1 MPDIKISQLSD
12 LTSLDSTDVIIIN
25 DASAGTTKKAALTTL
40 LDLVSARL
48 VRDSDGGVVV
58 DGDITVENE
67 VIAGGDITTETGTIG
82 FGALK
87 DISEDITIFK
97 FVDAAD
103 GIANNNDDN
112 SIPTTAAVKAYADV
126 SGGGGTTAGTLL
138 VDSAGAE
145 TTLYPVMVGVLTS
158 TDSARV
164 DSDFA
169 WNASTNTLSIRGDIL
184 PATDSAFDLGS
195 PSQKWKDLYLS
206 GSTIN
211 LGGKTL
217 SIDNANLVIGNADA
231 VVATKF
237 IGDGSELTGL
247 GNLEAPRT
255 VKLSPDTSQVI
266 RYDSDGVTENDT
278 LTFTAVTE
286 NFVGAQTYTYSVDG
300 TPIVSNTADATFTL
314 PDGNEP
320 AYDTNILIKVDALE
334 DGVTKAADYVSVYG
348 IKAGVD
354 GKDAVLGF
362 LTNEVHAEAADSTGE
377 LTGNLDDAG
386 GIFKVFVGLT
396 DVTGDGS
403 LTYSVGTT
411 PGINSVTLAQSG
423 EYSIGAFDTLA
434 TQNGS
439 ANFSV
444 SVPNSLIPGYSGSPI
459 VIDKKYSIVK
469 QIGGSGQDGD
479 PGTPGTDAR
488 AIKLVPLNGQ
498 VIRYDSAGQEFDTL
512 QFEAIP
518 ENADPEATVTF
529 QFEIK
534 NATEG
539 TNAYNVNSR
548 GATQPLQDGASTT
561 FTLPDGQEPDFV
573 NATYGEAP
581 VRTLRCQM
589 LEDGVV
595 VAQDVVSLYALKQGL
610 GVTGFLTNST
620 HVEPCD
626 SAGAV
631 IGGAPA
637 LADGGGIFKVFIGTR
652 EVQEDP
658 AVTFSTVENSG
669 INITLDDDGN
679 YTLASFTASDL
690 TVLNG
695 SAKMRASIPA
705 SFFPQ
710 GENAVEIDQVYTV
723 SKSIRGAKGETE
735 GGGLPGRNAR
745 AVILEP
751 DNGQVVRYDD
761 AGNEDP
767 AVVMS
772 FTAVPENTESTVT
785 YQFFTKLIGTQSTY
799 QPALGPQTS
808 TAFSLNGQ
816 ENRVK
821 PQPGQQLSVKV
832 SMFEDGLGEVAS
844 DYVTVYGLQ
853 DGTTITGFLTNEAHI
868 EPFNDANTAPRDGNY
883 DTAGGTFKI
892 FRGVNEITDQCTF
905 SVESETGVD
914 MDIGASTGVYSVG
927 TGGLSA
933 NRGSATFQA
942 SIPAD
947 QIPGASSPL
956 LYDKIYSITK
966 SLNGDDGN
974 PGVGITTDLTN
985 DTHAIPATNAGAPV
999 ETKVS
1004 SAFGTVQ
1011 QGFEDFYPGATTRF
1025 SIFNNGVDDTSNW
1038 TVSRSKSPDTTDFVY
1053 NISPDG
1059 RTIEVHTIA
1068 NSVDNASVTFTGTRD
1083 GFDTVQ
1089 RTFSV
1094 TKVNAGGPGDPAE
1107 VYRLR
1112 LGSNVIRL
1120 EDGTYTPSPFT
1131 ATQQKVVGGNAAV
1144 DTTDGTI
1151 EIFRNG
1157 GETAVETETGATASY
1172 AVPADTT
1179 ELTVKLTVGSTVW
1192 EEEDIP
1198 VISSGGGRGP
1208 GRWHIDVDDV
1218 DYTTG
1223 TDGRL
1228 PANSDDAQFAWDNG
1242 VFVGTSPGV
1251 AVDGDQAW
1259 FFKGT
1264 ISNPSSGVEG
1274 VPGQSVW
1281 IYNGTDWDEQS
1292 EVIDGNLLVNGT
1304 VTADQVNV
1312 VGTGTSKTIIKSDV
1326 IGIYDNSTLRV
1337 KIGNLSADPEA

>member
-12 LTSLDSTDVIIIN
+12 LTSLDSTDVIVIN

-103 GIANNNDDN
+103 GVANNDDDN

-266 RYDSDGVTENDT
+266 RYDSDGVTETDT

-286 NFVGAQTYTYSVDG
+286 NFTGAQTYTYSVDG

-314 PDGNEP
+314 PDVNEP
-320 AYDTNILIKVDALE
+320 AYETNILSKVDALE
-334 DGVTKAADYVSVYG
+334 DGVIRAADYVSVYG

-354 GKDAVLGF
+354 GKDAVVGF
-362 LTNEVHAEAADSTGE
+362 LTNEVHAEAADSTGA
-377 LTGNLDDAG
+377 LTGDLNDAG

-403 LTYSVGTT
+403 LTYSIGTT
-411 PGINSVTLAQSG
+411 PGINNVVLAQSG
-423 EYSIGAFDTLA
+423 EYSIGGFDTLA

-444 SVPNSLIPGYSGSPI
+444 SVPNTLIPGYSGGDV

-534 NATEG
+534 NSTEG
-539 TNAYNVNSR
+539 TSAYNVNSR
-548 GATQPLQDGASTT
+548 GLTQPLQDGASTT

-573 NATYGEAP
+573 NVTYGEAP

-589 LEDGVV
+589 LEDGIV
-595 VAQDVVSLYALKQGL
+595 VAQDVVSLYALKQGF

-637 LADGGGIFKVFIGTR
+637 LADGGGIFKVFVGTR
-652 EVQEDP
+652 EVQTDP
-658 AVTFSTVENSG
+658 AVTFSTVENAG

-679 YTLASFTASDL
+679 YALSGFTASDL

-695 SAKMRASIPA
+695 SAKMRANIPS

-710 GENAVEIDQVYTV
+710 GENAIDIDQVYTV
-723 SKSIRGAKGETE
+723 SKSIRGPKGETE

-751 DNGQVVRYDD
+751 DNGQVVRYND
-761 AGNEDP
+761 AGTEDP
-767 AVVMS
+767 AVVIS
-772 FTAVPENTESTVT
+772 FTATPENTESTVT

-799 QPALGPQTS
+799 QPALGPQAS
-808 TAFSLNGQ
+808 NAFSLNGQ
-816 ENRVK
+816 ANRVK
-821 PQPGQQLSVKV
+821 PGPGQQLSVKV
-832 SMFEDGLGEVAS
+832 TMSEDGLGEVAS

-853 DGTTITGFLTNEAHI
+853 DGSTITGFLTNEAHI

-892 FRGVNEITDQCTF
+892 FRGTTDITTLCTF

-914 MDIGASTGVYSVG
+914 MDIGASTGVYVVD
-927 TGGLSA
+927 TGGLTA

-942 SIPAD
+942 SIPAA
-947 QIPGASSPL
+947 QIPGASSAL
-956 LYDKIYSITK
+956 LYDKVYSITK
-966 SLNGDDGN
+966 SLNGDDGD
-974 PGVGITTDLTN
+974 PGLAISSDLTN
-985 DTHAIPATNAGAPV
+985 DTHGMPADVNGTPV

-1004 SAFGTVQ
+1004 STIVG
-1011 QGFEDFYPGATTRF
+1011 GDDFYPGATTRF
-1025 SIFNNGVDDTSNW
+1025 SIFNNGQDDTSNW
-1038 TVSRSKSPDTTDFVY
+1038 TISRSKSPNTTDFVY

-1068 NSVDNASVTFTGTRD
+1068 NSVDNASVTFQGTRT
-1083 GFDTVQ
+1083 GYDTVQ

-1094 TKVNAGGPGDPAE
+1094 TKINAGGPGDPAE

-1120 EDGTYTPSPFT
+1120 EDGTYTPATFT

-1157 GETAVETETGATASY
+1157 GGTAVVTETGATASY

-1198 VISSGGGRGP
+1198 VIASGGGRGP
-1208 GRWHIDVDDV
+1208 GRWHIDVDTV
-1218 DYTTG
+1218 DYAAG

-1228 PANSDDAQFAWDNG
+1228 PATSADAQFAWDNG
-1242 VFVGTSPGV
+1242 IFIGTNPG
-1251 AVDGDQAW
+1251 AVVSGDQAW
-1259 FFKGT
+1259 FYKGT
-1264 ISNPSSGVEG
+1264 VLNPSA
-1274 VPGQSVW
+1274 QSVW
-1281 IYNGTDWDEQS
+1281 IYNGTGWDEQA

-1326 IGIYDNSTLRV
+1326 IGIYDNGLRV